1 MTSDF
6 IIGEKTI
13 IFFIKIALSDTVF
26 YHLPLSIFVL
36 LAKEII
42 GGMLDLEPRL
52 WRKGVRQNFEEQRKK
67 VLQFAQ
73 WWKPYDFTKKKE

>member
-1 MTSDF
+1 MF
-6 IIGEKTI
+6 
-13 IFFIKIALSDTVF
+13 L
-26 YHLPLSIFVL
+26 L

-42 GGMLDLEPRL
+42 GGMLDLEPQL
-52 WRKGVRQNFEEQRKK
+52 CRKGIRQNFEDQRKK

>member
-1 MTSDF
+1 MV
-6 IIGEKTI
+6 
-13 IFFIKIALSDTVF
+13 LSSMVIL
-26 YHLPLSIFVL
+26 HLSLSILLL

-52 WRKGVRQNFEEQRKK
+52 WRKGIRQNFEEQRKK

-73 WWKPYDFTKKKE
+73 WWKPYDFTKKKEWEQPGVKDYISHELH